1 LNLSS
6 EKPVSKFALQIQL
19 VPLQHGALKLANAM
33 SQNVLA
39 ERVTNLIEAS
49 MAAAEAKAAAADAYT
64 YGGYGGAV
72 NKLTQHSLR
81 APVFNP

>member
-39 ERVTNLIEAS
+39 ERVTNLIEA
-49 MAAAEAKAAAADAYT
+49 KDAYT